1 MIQDWDDAYTNGAY
15 IVDGA
20 AYPAK
25 WAKLAEAFRAEMLAA
40 GRAELDLR
48 YGPEA
53 RATLDLFHPART
65 AADKPRGL
73 AVFVHGGYWMA
84 FDKSSWSHLAA
95 GALQRGWAVCLP
107 SYTLAPE
114 ARIAEITRQVASA
127 IRFAA
132 ARVAGPLR
140 LAGHSAGG
148 HLVTRMVCADSLL
161 PDDVRGRIGHVVS
174 ISGVHDLRPLLR
186 TKMNATLR
194 MDEAEAAAESPAL
207 LRPMEGCSV
216 TCWVG
221 SAERPEFLRQN
232 DLLAN
237 IWTGLGAEMRCVH
250 AEGRHHFNVIEDL
263 ADPASELTQAFVG

>member
-15 IVDGA
+15 IADGA

-25 WAKLAEAFRAEMLAA
+25 WAKLAQAFRAEMLAA

-48 YGPEA
+48 YGPAA
-53 RATLDLFHPART
+53 RETLDLFRPTGT
-65 AADKPRGL
+65 AKGL

-95 GALQRGWAVCLP
+95 GALQHGWAFCLP
-107 SYTLAPE
+107 SYTLAPG

-148 HLVTRMVCADSLL
+148 HLVTRMVCADSPL
-161 PDDVRGRIGHVVS
+161 PEDVRTRIGHVVS

-221 SAERPEFLRQN
+221 SAERPEFLRQS

-237 IWTGLGAEMRCVH
+237 IWTGLGADMRCVR
-250 AEGRHHFNVIEDL
+250 AEGRHHFDVIEGL
-263 ADPASELTQAFVG
+263 SDPGASLTQAFVG